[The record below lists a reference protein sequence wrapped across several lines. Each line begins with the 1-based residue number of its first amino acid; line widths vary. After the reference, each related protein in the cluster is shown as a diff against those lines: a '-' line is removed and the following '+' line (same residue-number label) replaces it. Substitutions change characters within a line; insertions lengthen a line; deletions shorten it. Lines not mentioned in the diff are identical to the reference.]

1 VVIVRERSKRQ
12 PVGSRPAGSAV
23 DGLARRLGA
32 TLAVG
37 LGLTA
42 APSAKPASI
51 LGFNHCCP
59 SNCDLPGGGSCGAGT
74 QKFYCTGSC
83 PFCCICLS
91 GSSCIDSSGHCIC

>member
-1 VVIVRERSKRQ
+1 MHHHAATEFI
-12 PVGSRPAGSAV
+12 GSPRPP
-23 DGLARRLGA
+23 GLARRLAA
-32 TLAVG
+32 TLAIGFGV
-37 LGLTA
+37 L
-42 APSAKPASI
+42 APPAGRARVLP

-59 SNCDLPGGGSCGAGT
+59 SNCSLPAGVSCGPGT